1 MRKGNTF
8 AVGIAPVAGGTVK
21 VISGYAQAAF
31 APSGSQLCA
40 QAGGLGTGA
49 LSIISSSGSVV
60 SSLGVTGTACTWG
73 S

>member
-1 MRKGNTF
+1 MRKANTF